1 MKHFR
6 RQQEKK
12 KGRRGGILNVGT
24 MTGKGRKL
32 SDGESSMDEM
42 VDSVPSGE
50 RERVVIGADFKVM
63 RCWIGMLLKRKMKK
77 NRW

>member
-24 MTGKGRKL
+24 MIGKGRKL
-32 SDGESSMDEM
+32 SDGENSMDEV
-42 VDSVPSGE
+42 VDSLAE
-50 RERVVIGADFKVM
+50 RERE
-63 RCWIGMLLKRKMKK
+63 W
-77 NRW
+77 